1 MIWYWKID
9 IVLKRYLIRFD
20 GFWIDDFRLAE
31 NWWKF
36 CFWRY
41 PWSIAEISDGDGY
54 GYGSTVSLWRAKHW
68 KDNCFY
74 FLENHPELD
83 QFYLA
88 LNRTS
93 KLKVDWNQLNSS
105 DCLWEFNWFHC
116 TGGWR
121 TSTGNTVHLQD
132 NVEDLLDVTFV
143 CVYRVEWMTSR
154 KGVWKFVSLAGLQL
168 GFGASCHSLSIW

>member
-31 NWWKF
+31 DWWKF

-54 GYGSTVSLWRAKHW
+54 GYGSTISLWRAKHW
-68 KDNCFY
+68 KDNWFY
-74 FLENHPELD
+74 FENHPELD

-88 LNRTS
+88 FNRAS
-93 KLKVDWNQLNSS
+93 KLKVDWNQLNSQRQLFQKNL
-105 DCLWEFNWFHC
+105 DFILLVDEEHLRAPQTRPRHYLEDVLHWWNVKVYW
-116 TGGWR
+116 WR
-121 TSTGNTVHLQD
+121 LCMHQ
-132 NVEDLLDVTFV
+132 
-143 CVYRVEWMTSR
+143 
-154 KGVWKFVSLAGLQL
+154 
-168 GFGASCHSLSIW
+168 